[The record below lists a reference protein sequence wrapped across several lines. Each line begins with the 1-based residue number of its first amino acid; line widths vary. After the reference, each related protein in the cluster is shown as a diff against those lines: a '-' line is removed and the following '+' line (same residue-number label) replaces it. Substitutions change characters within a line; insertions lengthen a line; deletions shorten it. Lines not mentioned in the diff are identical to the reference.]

1 MEIPYDVFLKP
12 LKIPLS
18 SFLIDPPHVYEVTIY
33 IYIYMFT
40 LHIHRYTYIKVSSLL
55 HMPLVFLTK

>member
-1 MEIPYDVFLKP
+1 MEILHDFFMKP

-33 IYIYMFT
+33 MFT
-40 LHIHRYTYIKVSSLL
+40 LHIHIHTYIKVSSLL
-55 HMPLVFLTK
+55 HMRLVFLTK